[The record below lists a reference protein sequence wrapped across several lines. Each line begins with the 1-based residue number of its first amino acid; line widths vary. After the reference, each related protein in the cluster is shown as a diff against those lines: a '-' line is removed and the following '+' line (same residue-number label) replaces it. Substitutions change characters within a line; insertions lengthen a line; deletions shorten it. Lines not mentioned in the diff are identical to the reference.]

1 MNRNN
6 LLNIFAPK
14 YSLLFPYFEN
24 YAGNLT
30 SAAEHLKLI
39 MQTVDPEQQNV
50 ITRQINELQ
59 NKSNSITYDI
69 YSLLKRLFIVP
80 FDREDINELTIRI
93 GEVLESI
100 NIISRMIRFYR
111 PVEICPAFMEM
122 AEIIYL
128 ASIETGYIV
137 NNLNDIS
144 RNRSFIILGCENL
157 STLGKR
163 ANEVFYSELLKLVVA
178 SENVDQIKKTK
189 NILESFMKCIRHSNA
204 TVEIISKILRKSSWH
219 FPEE

>member
-24 YAGNLT
+24 YTGNIT

-50 ITRQINELQ
+50 LNRQINELQ
-59 NKSNSITYDI
+59 NKSYNLTYDI
-69 YSLLKRLFIVP
+69 YSLLKKLFIIP
-80 FDREDINELTIRI
+80 FDREDMNELVIRI
-93 GEVLESI
+93 GDVLESI
-100 NIISRMIRFYR
+100 VNITRIMHFNR
-111 PVEICPAFMEM
+111 PVEICPAYIEI

-128 ASIETGYIV
+128 SSIETGYIV
-137 NNLNDIS
+137 NGLNEIS

-157 STLGKR
+157 GTLEKR
-163 ANEVFYSELLKLVVA
+163 ANEVFYSEILKLVIVR
-178 SENVDQIKKTK
+178 ENLPHLTKRK
-189 NILESFMKCIRHSNA
+189 NILEAFMKCIRKTYAA
-204 TVEIISKILRKSSWH
+204 TETTRMILRKSS
-219 FPEE
+219 

>member
-24 YAGNLT
+24 YTGNLT
-30 SAAEHLKLI
+30 SAAEYFKLI

-59 NKSNSITYDI
+59 NKSNSLTYDI

-80 FDREDINELTIRI
+80 FDREDIIELIIRI

-111 PVEICPAFMEM
+111 PVEICPAYMEM

-137 NNLNDIS
+137 NNLNDIG

-157 STLGKR
+157 GTLEKR
-163 ANEVFYSELLKLVVA
+163 ANEVFYSEILKLVVT
-178 SENVDQIKKTK
+178 SENAAQLTEKK
-189 NILESFMKCIRHSNA
+189 NILETLMKCIHQTEAASETTR
-204 TVEIISKILRKSSWH
+204 TILRKSS
-219 FPEE
+219 